1 MITSSVCTQFGLVMR
16 FMLIF
21 LGSLLNTNIFA
32 IKVFKM
38 LEDLESLN
46 KPTKARVTNFDLGQL
61 SEITICIRVY
71 FYHFPVKTKY
81 DLKWFSI
88 LSSSEAGDIL
98 FSVAAFDTGRK
109 SGDLEQVIPAK
120 IFQSKDVKNI
130 IFDNKKFMMIRYV
143 IIVKLQAKIQGP
155 SSKCGLVWS

>member
-1 MITSSVCTQFGLVMR
+1 MIASSMCTKFGLAMR
-16 FMLIF
+16 FILIF
-21 LGSLLNTNIFA
+21 LGSLLYANIFA

-38 LEDLESLN
+38 LEDLESFNN
-46 KPTKARVTNFDLGQL
+46 KPTEARVTNFDLGQL

-98 FSVAAFDTGRK
+98 FSMVAFDTGRR
-109 SGDLEQVIPAK
+109 SRDLKQVIPAK
-120 IFQSKDVKNI
+120 IFQSKDVKNLV
-130 IFDNKKFMMIRYV
+130 FVNKKFMMIR
-143 IIVKLQAKIQGP
+143 
-155 SSKCGLVWS
+155 

>member
-1 MITSSVCTQFGLVMR
+1 MTNDNLHSAVCAQFGLAMR
-16 FMLIF
+16 FILIF
-21 LGSLLNTNIFA
+21 LGSLLNINIS

-46 KPTKARVTNFDLGQL
+46 NPTKARVTNFDLGQL

-71 FYHFPVKTKY
+71 FYHFPVKSNQ
-81 DLKWFSI
+81 DLKWFPI

-109 SGDLEQVIPAK
+109 RGDLEQVIPAK

-130 IFDNKKFMMIRYV
+130 VFDNKKFMMIR
-143 IIVKLQAKIQGP
+143 
-155 SSKCGLVWS
+155 

>member
-98 FSVAAFDTGRK
+98 FSMVAFDTGRR
-109 SGDLEQVIPAK
+109 SRDLKQVIPAK
-120 IFQSKDVKNI
+120 IFQSKDVKNLV
-130 IFDNKKFMMIRYV
+130 FVNKKFMMIR
-143 IIVKLQAKIQGP
+143 
-155 SSKCGLVWS
+155 

>member
-1 MITSSVCTQFGLVMR
+1 MINDNLHSAVCAQFGLAMR
-16 FMLIF
+16 FILIF
-21 LGSLLNTNIFA
+21 LGSLLNINIS

-46 KPTKARVTNFDLGQL
+46 NPTKARVTNFDLGQL

-71 FYHFPVKTKY
+71 FYHFPVKSNQ
-81 DLKWFSI
+81 DLKWFPI

-109 SGDLEQVIPAK
+109 RGDLEQIIPAK
-120 IFQSKDVKNI
+120 VFQSKDVKNI
-130 IFDNKKFMMIRYV
+130 VFDNKKFMMIR
-143 IIVKLQAKIQGP
+143 
-155 SSKCGLVWS
+155 

>member
-1 MITSSVCTQFGLVMR
+1 MINDNLHSAVCAQFGLAMR
-16 FMLIF
+16 FILIF
-21 LGSLLNTNIFA
+21 LGSLLNINIS

-46 KPTKARVTNFDLGQL
+46 NPTKARVTNFDLGQL

-71 FYHFPVKTKY
+71 FYHFPVKSNQ
-81 DLKWFSI
+81 DLKWFPI

-109 SGDLEQVIPAK
+109 RGDLEQVIPAK

-130 IFDNKKFMMIRYV
+130 VFDNKKFMMIR
-143 IIVKLQAKIQGP
+143 
-155 SSKCGLVWS
+155 

>member
-38 LEDLESLN
+38 LEDLESLD

-98 FSVAAFDTGRK
+98 FSVVAFDTGRR
-109 SGDLEQVIPAK
+109 SRDLKQVIPAK
-120 IFQSKDVKNI
+120 IFQSKDVKNLV
-130 IFDNKKFMMIRYV
+130 FVNKKFMMIR
-143 IIVKLQAKIQGP
+143 
-155 SSKCGLVWS
+155 